1 MINIRIED
9 IIKKGEPF
17 FVKKGEMI
25 YQIGEQIHT
34 FYYIQKGFVKIAMDS
49 FDGRTTTISLIGPS
63 EFFGYFDSLRG
74 QREYTKYAVALTDSF
89 LYAFP
94 LELLEDVTIRG
105 TIIVDSI
112 VQELT
117 KAEQLN
123 LALST
128 MTVPE
133 RLRWLLLKLAKKKE
147 GRMVIE
153 MPLTHEEM
161 ANYLGCSRQKISNF
175 MSKWQKEGGLL
186 NKDGVFVIVDIEK
199 LQQ

>member
-1 MINIRIED
+1 MINIRTED
-9 IIKKGEPF
+9 IIKKGKPV

-63 EFFGYFDSLRG
+63 EFFGYLDSLKG
-74 QREYTKYAVALTDSF
+74 QIEYTKYAAALTDSI

-94 LELLEDVTIRG
+94 LELLEDDMIRG
-105 TIIVDSI
+105 TMILDSI
-112 VQELT
+112 IQELT

-123 LALST
+123 FALST

-153 MPLTHEEM
+153 MPLIHEEM

-175 MSKWQKEGGLL
+175 MSKWQKTGGLL
-186 NKDGVFVIVDIEK
+186 NKDGILVIVDEEK